1 MADTKITERYEFK
14 TDIITAWDGHEQR
27 IKTRQLPRHFLTYD
41 YSAMNAYQAQWLK
54 GMNRIRQ
61 SDLYYIPMWHNPAYL
76 AEVFVANGKALYIEK
91 E

>member
-41 YSAMNAYQAQWLK
+41 YSAMNA
-54 GMNRIRQ
+54 
-61 SDLYYIPMWHNPAYL
+61 
-76 AEVFVANGKALYIEK
+76 
-91 E
+91 